1 MMMQIEIV
9 INETN
14 QELIPEKL
22 RREYELELGDVVM
35 LERSEDQDTGQYSY
49 RVLERI
55 RPEYED
61 TDWRLLIPENLI
73 VEFGLE
79 DGVYV
84 LNENGRLVLVDFDTF
99 VDTIPRQVFET
110 CEAIGID
117 TDELLELLRE
127 CRLPYENISY
137 R

>member
-22 RREYELELGDVVM
+22 RKEYELELGDVVM
-35 LERSEDQDTGQYSY
+35 LERSEDEETGQYSY

-55 RPEYED
+55 RPEFKD
-61 TDWRLLIPENLI
+61 TDWRLLIPESLI
-73 VEFGLE
+73 EEFDLG

-84 LNENGRLVLVDFDTF
+84 LNENGKLILANFDDF
-99 VDTIPRQVFET
+99 VDAIPRQVFET
-110 CEAIGID
+110 CEAIGLD
-117 TDELLELLRE
+117 TDEFLELLRE
-127 CRLPYENISY
+127 CRLPYENISHT
-137 R
+137 

>member
-1 MMMQIEIV
+1 MMQIEIV

>member
-1 MMMQIEIV
+1 MMQIEIV

-22 RREYELELGDVVM
+22 RKDYELELRDVVM
-35 LERSEDQDTGQYSY
+35 LERSEDEETGQYSY

-55 RPEYED
+55 RPDTKD

-73 VEFGLE
+73 EEFDLG

-84 LNENGRLVLVDFDTF
+84 LNENGKLVLANFDDF
-99 VDTIPRQVFET
+99 VEAIPRQVFET
-110 CEAIGID
+110 CEAIGLDI
-117 TDELLELLRE
+117 DELLELLRE
-127 CRLPYENISY
+127 CRLSYENISHT
-137 R
+137 

>member
-14 QELIPEKL
+14 QEMIPEKL

-35 LERSEDQDTGQYSY
+35 LERSEDEETGQYSY

-55 RPEYED
+55 RPEFKD
-61 TDWRLLIPENLI
+61 TDWRLLIPESLI
-73 VEFGLE
+73 EEFDLG

-84 LNENGRLVLVDFDTF
+84 LNENGKLILANFDDF
-99 VDTIPRQVFET
+99 VDAIPRQVFET
-110 CEAIGID
+110 CEAIGLD
-117 TDELLELLRE
+117 TDEFLELLRE
-127 CRLPYENISY
+127 CRLPYENISHT
-137 R
+137 

>member
-1 MMMQIEIV
+1 MMVQIEIV

-14 QELIPEKL
+14 QELIPERLKKD
-22 RREYELELGDVVM
+22 YELELGDVVM
-35 LERSEDQDTGQYSY
+35 LERGEDEETGQYSY

-55 RPEYED
+55 RPEFID
-61 TDWRLLIPENLI
+61 TDWSLLIPENI
-73 VEFGLE
+73 IAEFDLE
-79 DGVYV
+79 DGAYV
-84 LNENGRLVLVDFDTF
+84 LNENGKLILANFDTF
-99 VDTIPRQVFET
+99 VDAIPRQVFET
-110 CEAIGID
+110 CETIGLD